1 METPKQA
8 KRNVESKAFTTAS
21 KRKLN
26 VTLRRSRPWVPLTQA
41 IVKVLTLMSP

>member
-1 METPKQA
+1 MEAPKQA

-21 KRKLN
+21 KRRLN
-26 VTLRRSRPWVPLTQA
+26 VTSRRSRPWAPLMQA